1 MQSVTR
7 AWGYRLAWHHPP
19 TGAVGTANMLW
30 FGSARAGPDLYR
42 SPNTDEGTR
51 HVLDQTVGSWLED
64 LASDAPAPG
73 GGAAAAMN
81 AAIGAALVAMVCNL
95 TIGKPRYAE
104 HEPVM
109 RQALTSATELRAQ
122 AVQLAADDAAAFGAV
137 TDAYK
142 LPKDTDADKTAR
154 TAAIQTA
161 LIGAADVPLRTAAVA
176 ASVIDLAGRIM
187 DGANVN
193 VLSDV
198 AVAAASARA
207 ALDAAVINVE
217 INLGAMKDPA
227 RRDALR
233 VELDKHTAAV
243 TTAAAIV
250 AAVRERIN
258 A

>member
-1 MQSVTR
+1 MR
-7 AWGYRLAWHHPP
+7 GH
-19 TGAVGTANMLW
+19 GT
-30 FGSARAGPDLYR
+30 
-42 SPNTDEGTR
+42 
-51 HVLDQTVGSWLED
+51 VLDQTVGSWLED
-64 LASDAPAPG
+64 LASDSPAPG

-81 AAIGAALVAMVCNL
+81 AAVGAALVAMVCNL

-104 HEPVM
+104 HEPLM
-109 RQALTSATELRAQ
+109 RQTLAEVTALRAQ

-142 LPKDTDADKTAR
+142 LPKDTDAAKSAR
-154 TAAIQTA
+154 TEAIQAA
-161 LIGAADVPLRTAAVA
+161 LVGAADVPLRTAAVA
-176 ASVIDLAGRIM
+176 AAIIDHAGRIM

-217 INLGAMKDPA
+217 INLGAMNDPA

-233 VELDKHTAAV
+233 AELDKHTAAAD
-243 TTAAAIV
+243 TAAALV
-250 AAVRERIN
+250 TAVRERIN
-258 A
+258 R

>member
-1 MQSVTR
+1 
-7 AWGYRLAWHHPP
+7 
-19 TGAVGTANMLW
+19 
-30 FGSARAGPDLYR
+30 
-42 SPNTDEGTR
+42 
-51 HVLDQTVGSWLED
+51 VLDQPVGAWLED

-81 AAIGAALVAMVCNL
+81 AAVGAALVAMVCNL

-104 HEPVM
+104 HEPLM
-109 RQALTSATELRAQ
+109 RQTLASATELGAQ

-142 LPKDTDADKTAR
+142 LPKDTDAEKAAR
-154 TAAIQTA
+154 TEAIQAA
-161 LIGAADVPLRTAAVA
+161 LIGAADVPLQTAAVA
-176 ASVIDLAGRIM
+176 AAIIDLAGRIM

-193 VLSDV
+193 ALSDV

-217 INLGAMKDPA
+217 INLGVMKDAA

-233 VELDKHTAAV
+233 AELDKHTAAADTADAIV
-243 TTAAAIV
+243 TT
-250 AAVRERIN
+250 VRERIN
-258 A
+258 G

>member
-1 MQSVTR
+1 M
-7 AWGYRLAWHHPP
+7 
-19 TGAVGTANMLW
+19 
-30 FGSARAGPDLYR
+30 
-42 SPNTDEGTR
+42 
-51 HVLDQTVGSWLED
+51 LDQTVGSWLED

-81 AAIGAALVAMVCNL
+81 AAVGAALVAMVCNL
-95 TIGKPRYAE
+95 TIGKSRYAQ
-104 HEPVM
+104 HEPLM
-109 RQALTSATELRAQ
+109 RQTLTSATELRAQ
-122 AVQLAADDAAAFGAV
+122 AVQLAVDDAAAFGAV

-154 TAAIQTA
+154 TEAIQAA

-176 ASVIDLAGRIM
+176 AAIIDLAGRIM

-217 INLGAMKDPA
+217 INLGAMNDTA
-227 RRDALR
+227 RREALR
-233 VELDKHTAAV
+233 AELDKHTAAADTADAIV
-243 TTAAAIV
+243 TT
-250 AAVRERIN
+250 VRERIN
-258 A
+258 G